1 VASETHKDEEVSK
14 PLPGGS
20 FEGCVRRFGQDPGID
35 DPEAFCGWLEQQAKE
50 GNEAVL
56 NWDAEEDTVED
67 LIEALND
74 PEAEKVL
81 QNLTVTYVSGVEN
94 PAQDSQWVMAKDA
107 DDRGADWGVTAPLV
121 VKEGDLPMTDEDGEE
136 EQKAWAPVL
145 IPNETDKQG
154 DVIPV
159 KEIETAAHDFLAEY
173 RQVDTD
179 HDLLAGKGTP
189 IESWTLKTDTTFDL
203 PDGSESR
210 EYPAGTWFMGVQFT
224 DEAWDR
230 IKSGD
235 LTGFSIYGEAENTP
249 VAEILGLSESAKEV
263 DRSGAAE
270 VTLAKD
276 DEGTDNTN
284 MEDTS
289 KQLSPDVLASV
300 AAEFETFLEET
311 GADEEDAT
319 MADFLE
325 WAEDSQEE
333 DEDEEDTEEDG
344 TDEDEDNEDE
354 ETSMSDNDNDNESKE
369 EEASEA
375 ETSNETEEES
385 NEDMLKSIKSTVE
398 DNNEAVKSVKSR
410 VDTLEERVEDLESKS
425 AGETEDGTEEDAE
438 ASEAEAEKTEEDLT
452 EAAEEAVKSILGLD
466 DLPDDPEERQAVV
479 RKGLV
484 EAEDGA
490 EEVQTIGFTEEDI
503 EGAIQ

>member
-1 VASETHKDEEVSK
+1 MASDNGNGEEVSK

-20 FEGCVRRFGQDPGID
+20 FEGCVRRFGQEPGIE
-35 DPEAFCGWLEQQAKE
+35 DPEAFCGWLEQQQKE

-56 NWDAEEDTVED
+56 NWDAEEDSIED

-74 PEAEKVL
+74 PQAEKVL
-81 QNLTVTYVSGVEN
+81 QDLTVTYVSGVEN

-179 HDLLAGKGTP
+179 HDLLAGKGVP

-210 EYPAGTWFMGVQFT
+210 EYPAGTWFMGVQFN

-230 IKSGD
+230 IKAGE

-249 VAEILGLSESAKEV
+249 VAEILGLDESAKEV
-263 DRSGAAE
+263 DRTTSGE
-270 VTLAKD
+270 VALAK
-276 DEGTDNTN
+276 GNDNQN
-284 MEDTS
+284 MSESTS
-289 KQLSPDVLASV
+289 KALSADVLAEV
-300 AAEFETFLEET
+300 EDEFESFLEAT
-311 GADEEDAT
+311 DVAREEAT
-319 MADFLE
+319 VASFME
-325 WAEDSQEE
+325 WAMEEAEDGE
-333 DEDEEDTEEDG
+333 DEDEEETEEDG
-344 TDEDEDNEDE
+344 TDEESEDE
-354 ETSMSDNDNDNESKE
+354 ETSMSQDDNDNDNESKE
-369 EEASEA
+369 EEATEA
-375 ETSNETEEES
+375 ETSGEDES
-385 NEDMLKSIKSTVE
+385 AEDMLKSIKSTVE

-410 VDTLEERVEDLESKS
+410 VDTLEERVEDLEK
-425 AGETEDGTEEDAE
+425 GEAESGDGSAE
-438 ASEAEAEKTEEDLT
+438 ASEASETEEAEEVKEEDLN
-452 EAAEEAVKSILGLD
+452 EAAEEAVKSVFGLD
-466 DLPDDPEERQAVV
+466 DLPEDAEERREVI

-484 EAEDGA
+484 EAEEDGN
-490 EEVQTIGFTEEDI
+490 EIQTIGFTQEDLEE
-503 EGAIQ
+503 ATQ

>member
-1 VASETHKDEEVSK
+1 MASKSGETEEVSK

-20 FEGCVRRFGQDPGID
+20 FEGCVRRFGQEPGIE
-35 DPEAFCGWLEQQAKE
+35 DPEAFCGWLEQQQKE

-56 NWDAEEDTVED
+56 NWDAEEDSIGD

-74 PEAEKVL
+74 PQAEKVL
-81 QNLTVTYVSGVEN
+81 QDLTVTYVSGVEN

-179 HDLLAGKGTP
+179 HDLLAGKGVP

-210 EYPAGTWFMGVQFT
+210 EYPAGTWFMGVQFN
-224 DEAWDR
+224 DESWDR
-230 IKSGD
+230 IKAGE

-249 VAEILGLSESAKEV
+249 VAEILGLDESAKEV
-263 DRSGAAE
+263 DRTNGGE
-270 VTLAKD
+270 VALAKD
-276 DEGTDNTN
+276 EDGNETSMRDN
-284 MEDTS
+284 ES
-289 KQLSPDVLASV
+289 KQLSPDAMDSLQSEFDAFLEDTGATPEDASV
-300 AAEFETFLEET
+300 ADFMAWLADNMEGEEP
-311 GADEEDAT
+311 DN
-319 MADFLE
+319 
-325 WAEDSQEE
+325 S
-333 DEDEEDTEEDG
+333 
-344 TDEDEDNEDE
+344 EDNADGEGNETE
-354 ETSMSDNDNDNESKE
+354 ETSMSDNENESKE
-369 EEASEA
+369 EEAGEA
-375 ETSNETEEES
+375 ETSNETEDGEQS
-385 NEDMLKSIKSTVE
+385 SEDMLKSIKSTVE

-410 VDTLEERVEDLESKS
+410 VDTLEERVEDLEKGEADGS
-425 AGETEDGTEEDAE
+425 GETDGEETGE
-438 ASEAEAEKTEEDLT
+438 ASEAEAEKQEEDLN
-452 EAAEEAVKSILGLD
+452 EAAEEAVKSVFGLD
-466 DLPDDPEERQAVV
+466 DLPEDAEERREVI

-484 EAEDGA
+484 EAEEDDN
-490 EEVQTIGFTEEDI
+490 EIQTIGFTQEDLEE
-503 EGAIQ
+503 ATQ

>member
-1 VASETHKDEEVSK
+1 MASETHKDEEVSK

-210 EYPAGTWFMGVQFT
+210 EYPAGTWFMGVQFN
-224 DEAWDR
+224 DEAWGR

-249 VAEILGLSESAKEV
+249 VAEILGLDESAKEV
-263 DRSGAAE
+263 DRTASTGAAGE
-270 VTLAKD
+270 VALAKD
-276 DEGTDNTN
+276 KDGNET
-284 MEDTS
+284 MSES
-289 KQLSPDVLASV
+289 KQLSPDMMDSLQS
-300 AAEFETFLEET
+300 EFDAFLEET
-311 GADEEDAT
+311 GATPEDASV
-319 MADFLE
+319 ADFMAWLTDQME
-325 WAEDSQEE
+325 SENEGE
-333 DEDEEDTEEDG
+333 EEDG
-344 TDEDEDNEDE
+344 MDGEDNDNE

-369 EEASEA
+369 EEAAEA
-375 ETSNETEEES
+375 ETSNETEDES
-385 NEDMLKSIKSTVE
+385 TDDMLKSIKSTVE

-425 AGETEDGTEEDAE
+425 AGETEDGTEETAE

>member
-1 VASETHKDEEVSK
+1 MASDNGEDEEVSK

-20 FEGCVRRFGQDPGID
+20 FEGCVRRFGQEPGIE

-56 NWDAEEDTVED
+56 NWDAEEDSIED
-67 LIEALND
+67 LVEALND
-74 PEAEKVL
+74 PQAEKVL

-136 EQKAWAPVL
+136 AQKAWAPVL

-179 HDLLAGKGTP
+179 HDLLAGKGVP

-210 EYPAGTWFMGVQFT
+210 EYPAGTWFMGVQFN
-224 DEAWDR
+224 DEAWSR
-230 IKSGD
+230 IKAGE

-249 VAEILGLSESAKEV
+249 VAEILGLDESAKEV
-263 DRSGAAE
+263 DRTASTGAAGE
-270 VTLAKD
+270 VALAKD
-276 DEGTDNTN
+276 
-284 MEDTS
+284 EDGNETMSES
-289 KQLSPDVLASV
+289 KQLSPDMMDSLQS
-300 AAEFETFLEET
+300 EFDAFLEET
-311 GADEEDAT
+311 GATPEDASV
-319 MADFLE
+319 ADFMAWLTDQME
-325 WAEDSQEE
+325 S
-333 DEDEEDTEEDG
+333 EDEEEEEDG
-344 TDEDEDNEDE
+344 MDGEDNDNE

-369 EEASEA
+369 EEAEEA
-375 ETSNETEEES
+375 ETSGEDES
-385 NEDMLKSIKSTVE
+385 TNDMLKSIKSTVE

-410 VDTLEERVEDLESKS
+410 VDTLEERVDSLEK
-425 AGETEDGTEEDAE
+425 GETDEDGETDAE
-438 ASEAEAEKTEEDLT
+438 ASEAEAEKQEADLD
-452 EAAEEAVKSILGLD
+452 EAAEEAVKSVLGLD
-466 DLPDDPEERQAVV
+466 DLPDDPEERREVV

-484 EAEDGA
+484 EAGEDN
-490 EEVQTIGFTEEDI
+490 EEVQTIGFTQEDL

>member
-1 VASETHKDEEVSK
+1 MASETGNADEVSK

-20 FEGCVRRFGQDPGID
+20 FEGCVRRFGQDPGIE

-56 NWDAEEDTVED
+56 SWDAEEDSVED

-74 PEAEKVL
+74 PQAQKVL

-107 DDRGADWGVTAPLV
+107 GDRGADWGVTAPLV
-121 VKEGDLPMTDEDGEE
+121 VKQGNLPMTEDGEE

-154 DVIPV
+154 DVIPT

-179 HDLLAGKGTP
+179 HDLLAGKGVP

-210 EYPAGTWFMGVQFT
+210 EYPAGTWFMGVKFN

-230 IKSGD
+230 IKSGE

-249 VAEILGLSESAKEV
+249 VGEILGLSASAKEV
-263 DRSGAAE
+263 DRSTTSNAGAVA
-270 VTLAKD
+270 LAKSVHETASNTKTIMSD
-276 DEGTDNTN
+276 DN
-284 MEDTS
+284 
-289 KQLSPDVLASV
+289 P
-300 AAEFETFLEET
+300 
-311 GADEEDAT
+311 
-319 MADFLE
+319 
-325 WAEDSQEE
+325 
-333 DEDEEDTEEDG
+333 DEDG
-344 TDEDEDNEDE
+344 
-354 ETSMSDNDNDNESKE
+354 
-369 EEASEA
+369 
-375 ETSNETEEES
+375 ETEGA
-385 NEDMLKSIKSTVE
+385 NEALEAIKSTVE
-398 DNNEAVKSVKSR
+398 ENNTLAKEAKEDLTDLRKSHESLEDRVDSLEEDLEAVKSA
-410 VDTLEERVEDLESKS
+410 ES
-425 AGETEDGTEEDAE
+425 
-438 ASEAEAEKTEEDLT
+438 AEAEGEESEAGTSEEPEGDAGTETNEAPEDGVTEEDLEEAKEALREDLQNET
-452 EAAEEAVKSILGLD
+452 EEAASKAAEAAVKSVLGLD
-466 DLPDDPEERQAVV
+466 EDEDLPEDPAERRDVI

-484 EAEDGA
+484 EAGEDGNQT
-490 EEVQTIGFTEEDI
+490 QTIGFTAEDI